1 MHDPREFSVSLFA
14 DASFWR
20 ARLWA
25 LVGDQPDAYELPEH
39 RSALAEL
46 LQSLAATGCRFRV
59 ESPRYRRP
67 KSPPPLHS
75 SAAALPA
82 AAWLEASNPDA

>member
-1 MHDPREFSVSLFA
+1 
-14 DASFWR
+14 
-20 ARLWA
+20 
-25 LVGDQPDAYELPEH
+25 
-39 RSALAEL
+39 
-46 LQSLAATGCRFRV
+46 V